1 MNAKSKIVGFFL
13 SNYREMCKPS
23 KQKTISKLDGKICE
37 GLMVPDAWNEE
48 NWPGIEFVITNPEA
62 DSETYVADIESQVK
76 DGLKRRE
83 QELMRHLLGTGSH
96 ARTKDDLEL
105 IKLVTK
111 EGKIS
116 VTLHNLVNWLE
127 WRKVGRKPAD
137 PKEAVVKDAKKA
149 MEKGTMSKKELIALI
164 EAEIPD
170 DPK

>member
-1 MNAKSKIVGFFL
+1 
-13 SNYREMCKPS
+13 
-23 KQKTISKLDGKICE
+23 
-37 GLMVPDAWNEE
+37 
-48 NWPGIEFVITNPEA
+48 
-62 DSETYVADIESQVK
+62 
-76 DGLKRRE
+76 
-83 QELMRHLLGTGSH
+83 MRHLLGTGSH